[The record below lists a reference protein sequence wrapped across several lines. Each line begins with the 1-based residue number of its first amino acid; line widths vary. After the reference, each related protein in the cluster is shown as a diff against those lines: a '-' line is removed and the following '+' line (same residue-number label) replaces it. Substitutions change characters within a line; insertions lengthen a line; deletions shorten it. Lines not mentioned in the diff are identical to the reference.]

1 MILCILHDYTMVK
14 KTCGILIIRNYL
26 ANGVV
31 IKIYF
36 FHHTNFYF
44 RSYCSRYSLFNCK
57 IQNMISISKF
67 QLLLCILLSS
77 AMVLRAQS
85 DANTM
90 VVSDTTK
97 TLFSKVKISTLGIY
111 VAPEAQYSQMASE
124 FTLLHGASLM
134 AIVNKKF
141 AVGAT
146 FTSNQRSFTPKEINA
161 NEALGLRYRSS
172 GLRLEYSFSPH
183 KLIHLSIPITL
194 GFGHASV
201 DSINAVLRDY
211 DHDRDGRSGRREFRN
226 GSSFGY
232 IQPALNLD
240 VNVFKYGKCFI
251 GAGYRINVYT
261 EENTSALVNLT
272 NAQLSGLTIQTG
284 LKLGIFG
291 VNVKRKPKENQ

>member
-1 MILCILHDYTMVK
+1 MVSLSK
-14 KTCGILIIRNYL
+14 
-26 ANGVV
+26 
-31 IKIYF
+31 IKM
-36 FHHTNFYF
+36 
-44 RSYCSRYSLFNCK
+44 LL
-57 IQNMISISKF
+57 SI
-67 QLLLCILLSS
+67 LLCSTMMLK
-77 AMVLRAQS
+77 AQS
-85 DANTM
+85 ETNLE
-90 VVSDTTK
+90 VISDTTK
-97 TLFSKVKISTLGIY
+97 TLLANVKISKIGLYI
-111 VAPEAQYSQMASE
+111 APEAQYSQLAGE
-124 FTLLHGASLM
+124 FTTFHGVSIM
-134 AIVNKKF
+134 TIVNQKF
-141 AVGAT
+141 AIGAT
-146 FTSNQRSFTPKEINA
+146 FASNQRSFTPKEINA

-240 VNVFKYGKCFI
+240 VNVFKYGKWFI

-291 VNVKRKPKENQ
+291 VNVKRKPKENI